1 MASESAMETGQRA
14 AGMARGIAL
23 FAIKTVHSAIFV
35 VLLGSILRFTWDGLR
50 GRFDRA
56 TAVAAGL
63 VAVEIGVFLAN
74 RGRCPLTG
82 VAEDLGADD
91 GRVSDIFLPDPVART
106 LPVWS
111 TAILLIGLLGH
122 LRMLR
127 GRRRVP
133 G

>member
-1 MASESAMETGQRA
+1 MPTPAVPA
-14 AGMARGIAL
+14 ARSVAL
-23 FAIKTVHSAIFV
+23 FAIKAVHSAIFV

-50 GRFDRA
+50 GRFDRT
-56 TAVAAGL
+56 TAVATGL

-111 TAILLIGLLGH
+111 TAILVVGLLGH
-122 LRMLR
+122 LGALR
-127 GRRRVP
+127 ARRRAA